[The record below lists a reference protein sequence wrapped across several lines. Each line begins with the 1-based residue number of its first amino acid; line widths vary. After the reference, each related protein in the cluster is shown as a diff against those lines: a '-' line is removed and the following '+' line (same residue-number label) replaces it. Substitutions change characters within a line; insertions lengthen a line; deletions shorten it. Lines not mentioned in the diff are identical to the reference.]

1 MTYKNGRL
9 GGKMLNE
16 VEQICVDCIYHE
28 TDNESRVKDN

>member
-28 TDNESRVKDN
+28 MGRLTMREE